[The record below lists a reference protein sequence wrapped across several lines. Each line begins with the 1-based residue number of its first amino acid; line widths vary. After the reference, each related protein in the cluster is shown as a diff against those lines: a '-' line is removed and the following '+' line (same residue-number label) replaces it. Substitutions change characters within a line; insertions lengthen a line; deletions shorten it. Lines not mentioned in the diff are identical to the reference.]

1 MAYEIEKKYL
11 IDSVPDRN
19 FIPHSGAVRY
29 QVSAF
34 YTGVIPGKFECRFR
48 KVVDEDGETRYFTT
62 IKVGGGEQRIE
73 IENEIE
79 EHEYQFAMMALGIDP
94 KMVIFKDYVKYLN
107 VGNTGL
113 NLEISTVDN
122 KFSYAEIEFDG
133 MRELR
138 DFEKSNRGILLG
150 LDNPQD
156 ITNSF
161 SMSTYWLQKL
171 QNGK

>member
-11 IDSVPDRN
+11 IDSVPDQN
-19 FIPHSGAVRY
+19 FIPHCGTVRY

-48 KVVDEDGETRYFTT
+48 KVVDENGETRYFTT
-62 IKVGGGEQRIE
+62 IKVGSGEQRIE
-73 IENEIE
+73 IEKEITQMQY
-79 EHEYQFAMMALGIDP
+79 HTTMTTLGIDP
-94 KMVIFKDYVKYLN
+94 KMVIIKDYVKYLN
-107 VGNTGL
+107 VCNTGL
-113 NLEISTVDN
+113 SLEISTVDD
-122 KFSYAEIEFDG
+122 KFSYAEIEFISI
-133 MRELR
+133 EKLH
-138 DFEKSNRGILLG
+138 DFEAYDFGILDK